1 MYILVIICSIVFMI
15 TANWYLAILDGC
27 FTMAFALLLIGI
39 EAGVLPPPFLAKLKN
54 DMGFLFRP
62 LGRLIF
68 VIFLAFML
76 FGFWTFGI
84 VVAILLIAQAVFN
97 VYVIKTHPGVL
108 EGYGELDAGE
118 TPPADD
124 GTYAAAPYEPG
135 QPGADL

>member
-1 MYILVIICSIVFMI
+1 
-15 TANWYLAILDGC
+15 
-27 FTMAFALLLIGI
+27 MASH
-39 EAGVLPPPFLAKLKN
+39 GVA
-54 DMGFLFRP
+54 
-62 LGRLIF
+62 
-68 VIFLAFML
+68 ML
-76 FGFWTFGI
+76 FGFWTFGAYFLAPIRPRFPGFRTSPCFARSATPLTFPPHPGLAGI
-84 VVAILLIAQAVFN
+84 VVAILLIIQAIFN